1 MLLLTKS
8 NMGSVF
14 KYWMITL
21 VVVTV
26 LSLISILWFDKPTAL
41 LIYHLFG
48 ARLFSAQLASTPFLS
63 IPLLAALI
71 FVALGLLAIMGRTF
85 SFLERAILLC
95 DVSVLV
101 TEIIKNQLKFL
112 FGRSWPDSWGPNILS
127 LVHNNVYGFHFLQ
140 SGESFESF
148 PSGHAAVVAA
158 VMSVLWLLYPRLRL
172 LCAVFIVAADI
183 GLIVLNL
190 HFLSDVIV
198 GSFVGGSV
206 GLFTVVLL
214 APNLELK
221 MSTVTVT

>member
-8 NMGSVF
+8 NVGNVF
-14 KYWMITL
+14 RYWLITL
-21 VVVTV
+21 IVVTV

-48 ARLFSAQLASTPFLS
+48 AHLFSAQLASTPFLS
-63 IPLLAALI
+63 IPLIATLI

-95 DVSVLV
+95 DVSVLI

-140 SGESFESF
+140 SGES
-148 PSGHAAVVAA
+148 
-158 VMSVLWLLYPRLRL
+158 
-172 LCAVFIVAADI
+172 
-183 GLIVLNL
+183 
-190 HFLSDVIV
+190 
-198 GSFVGGSV
+198 
-206 GLFTVVLL
+206 
-214 APNLELK
+214 
-221 MSTVTVT
+221 